1 MKSKICGITNIED
14 AKICAEL
21 GADAIGFIFYKKS
34 KRYVAPKVVK
44 EIINKLPPFLL
55 KVGVF
60 VNEDINVVNSIAK
73 EIGLNI
79 IQLHGDESPEY
90 LKDVNLPV
98 IKAFRVNDEFDFSQ
112 LENYENCS
120 FLFDSFHKDEYG
132 GTGLKFNWNEIP
144 NKIRKKIIL
153 AGGIS
158 EENIEKIYKDIK
170 PYAIDVS
177 SSVEVNP
184 GKKDHK
190 ELKKIF
196 VKLNEV
202 RK

>member
-1 MKSKICGITNIED
+1 MKAKICGITNVED

-21 GADAIGFIFYKKS
+21 GADAVGFIFYKKS
-34 KRYVAPKVVK
+34 NRYVSPKVVN
-44 EIINKLPPFLL
+44 EIINQLPPFLL

-73 EIGLNI
+73 EVGLNI

-98 IKAFRVNDEFDFSQ
+98 IKAFRVNVEFDFST
-112 LENYENCS
+112 LENYENCF
-120 FLFDSFHKDEYG
+120 FLFDSFQKDEYG
-132 GTGLKFNWNEIP
+132 GTGLKFDWNKIP

-153 AGGIS
+153 AGGIA
-158 EENIEKIYKDIK
+158 EENIENIYRDIK

-177 SSVEVNP
+177 SSVEVSP

-190 ELKKIF
+190 ELIRLFIKI
-196 VKLNEV
+196 NEV

>member
-1 MKSKICGITNIED
+1 MKAKICGITNISD
-14 AKICAEL
+14 AKICAEI

-44 EIINKLPPFLL
+44 EIIKKLPPFIL

-60 VNEDINVVNSIAK
+60 VNEDINIVNSIAK
-73 EIGLNI
+73 EVGLNI
-79 IQLHGDESPEY
+79 IQLHGDETPEY
-90 LKDVNLPV
+90 LKDVNYPV

-120 FLFDSFHKDEYG
+120 FLFDSFDKDEYG
-132 GTGLKFNWNEIP
+132 GTGLKFNWDEIP
-144 NKIRKKIIL
+144 SNIRNKIIL

-158 EENIEKIYKDIK
+158 EENIENIYRDIK
-170 PYAIDVS
+170 PYAIDIS
-177 SSVEVNP
+177 SSVEVSP

-190 ELKKIF
+190 KIKRLFKKI
-196 VKLNEV
+196 NEV

>member
-1 MKSKICGITNIED
+1 MKAKICGITNIED

-34 KRYVAPKVVK
+34 KRYVEPNIVK
-44 EIINKLPPFLL
+44 EIITQLPPFLI

-60 VNEDINVVNSIAK
+60 VNEDINVVNSIAQ
-73 EIGLNI
+73 EVGVNI

-98 IKAFRVNDEFDFSQ
+98 IKAFRVNDEFDFSK
-112 LENYENCS
+112 LDNYENCS

-158 EENIEKIYKDIK
+158 EENVEEIYRDIK
-170 PYAIDVS
+170 PYAIDIS
-177 SSVEVNP
+177 SSVEVSP

-190 ELKKIF
+190 ELQKLF
-196 VKLNEV
+196 EKLNEV